1 MTIFIVIALALLT
14 VTFFYIG
21 LLSRRKQVESGPVR
35 PLDLSAFHTLVDRAD
50 EAFLREKLPPTE
62 FFRLKRLRIRVTW
75 NYVRRISDNSIVVL
89 RLAGLTRQDPDP
101 QVAQTAI
108 ELADRA
114 THIRMVCLVAFSKL
128 AMEFVFPY
136 MQLTP
141 ATLAPKYESLRE
153 TLLHLRSLHPQDVA
167 PLAAAI

>member
-21 LLSRRKQVESGPVR
+21 LLSRRKQVESGPLR
-35 PLDLSAFHTLVDRAD
+35 PLDLSAFHTLMDRTD

-75 NYVRRISDNSIVVL
+75 NYVRRFSDNAAVIL
-89 RLAGLTRQDPDP
+89 RLAGLRQNPDP
-101 QVAQTAI
+101 EVAQTAG
-108 ELADRA
+108 ELADLA
-114 THIRMVCLVAFSKL
+114 THLRMACLVAFSKL